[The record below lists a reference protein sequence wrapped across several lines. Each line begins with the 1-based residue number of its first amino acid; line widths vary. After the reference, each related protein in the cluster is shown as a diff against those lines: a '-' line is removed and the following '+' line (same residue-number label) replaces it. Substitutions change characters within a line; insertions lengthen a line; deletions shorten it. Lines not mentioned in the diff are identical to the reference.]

1 MFRFLSFPSLTRR
14 FRDLSAGELGKPFE
28 VVNEK
33 AVRAST
39 GPASLKIGGARFG
52 ATVTTSP
59 AKKDTIENSPT
70 ILRLDEIS

>member
-1 MFRFLSFPSLTRR
+1 MGQP
-14 FRDLSAGELGKPFE
+14 LG

-59 AKKDTIENSPT
+59 AEEDTIANSPM
-70 ILRLDEIS
+70 ILRLDEIN